1 MTVAGTPRRTPAI
14 RPGAVARPGTT
25 ADPGA
30 SRVRA
35 FVTPEGVDL
44 RLRIADAAERA
55 VGYVLDL
62 VFINA
67 ALLVLFLAALG
78 AISVFR
84 SDASEVAFVIWTL
97 LSFLISNGYFIVMEL
112 TPRAATLGK
121 RIMGTRVAAR
131 DGGRLT
137 AEAIFIRNAMRE
149 IELALPF
156 RMWLSAAVGGAGP
169 ALGWLFLLVLLWV
182 GVFLFFPLF
191 NRDRLRVGD
200 FVAGTWVVKAPRER
214 LSIDLLDAVQPTQS
228 AFAFSAEQA
237 SAYGVKELY
246 VLEDVLRRKEAKTM
260 AAVAE
265 RIRAKIAWRPT
276 PDESDSAFLAAY
288 YGALRSRLETQLLFG
303 RRRKDKFDVG

>member
-1 MTVAGTPRRTPAI
+1 MTAATTTPRPTTAT
-14 RPGAVARPGTT
+14 RPGAN

-67 ALLVLFLAALG
+67 TLLVLFLAALG
-78 AISVFR
+78 ALSVFR
-84 SDASEVAFVIWTL
+84 NDAGEVAFVIWTL

-112 TPRAATLGK
+112 TPRAATFGK
-121 RIMGTRVAAR
+121 RLMGTRVAAR

-156 RMWLSAAVGGAGP
+156 RMWLSAAIGGAGP

-214 LSIDLLDAVQPTQS
+214 LNIDLLDAVQTTQS
-228 AFAFSAEQA
+228 AFAFSAEQ
-237 SAYGVKELY
+237 SGAYGVKELY
-246 VLEDVLRRKEAKTM
+246 VLEDVLRSKDAKTM

-265 RIRAKIAWRPT
+265 RIRTKIVWRPT
-276 PDESDSAFLAAY
+276 PEEADAAFLAAY
-288 YGALRSRLETQLLFG
+288 YGALRARLETQLLFG
-303 RRRKDKFDVG
+303 RRRKDKYDVG